1 LSESKDQTTQVNIL
15 CSQVHEN
22 HKYSILFSVFD
33 ISMRSEK
40 SIIVITAIAILLL
53 AATLGSF
60 LPISNAQVEQEVV
73 EATEQEVTN
82 ATDTEQEIDQAAEQE
97 VTNATDT
104 EQEIDQAAEQEA
116 TDVEG
121 STEQEVVE
129 AAEQEV
135 TNATD
140 TDVDQAAAVAGDEE
154 EQIVQ
159 AIEEGA
165 LEQAG
170 GEEQIVQAIE
180 EGALEQA
187 GGEDITQAIEQE
199 AIQQAAGVDA
209 VQQIE
214 QVATQIANSSTEAQ
228 QTGDIEEAGASTIEQ
243 IIEQIALQTGQVG
256 GNVDQIIIQIAQ
268 QVASNPNGPV
278 AQAIQQLAQLYAG
291 GNTGEV
297 LQATTQI
304 GTQIAQGQNI
314 QQTLVQVSNQ
324 VINNINNINT
334 NINNYNNVRIHST
347 SPTETRVIQET
358 VNTLKA
364 EKPIVKVPRIHIEFG
379 NNKERNL
386 ILRVLNTQDAKYD
399 MPFSRFNGA
408 FSLNDDEF
416 RVKIIG
422 KGKILSAAVSEMEN
436 NGDIG
441 PREFLE
447 KEIRNG
453 KVYFELDDVDNGKY
467 LLDVYIRLSD
477 GSIATFARGS
487 INIR

>member
-1 LSESKDQTTQVNIL
+1 
-15 CSQVHEN
+15 
-22 HKYSILFSVFD
+22 LFSVFD

-40 SIIVITAIAILLL
+40 SIRVITAIAILLL

-60 LPISNAQVEQEVV
+60 LPISHAQVEQEVV
-73 EATEQEVTN
+73 E
-82 ATDTEQEIDQAAEQE
+82 AAEQE

-121 STEQEVVE
+121 TTEQEVVE

-140 TDVDQAAAVAGDEE
+140 TDVDQAAAAAGDEE

-170 GEEQIVQAIE
+170 GEAQIVQAIE

-347 SPTETRVIQET
+347 SPTETKVIQET

-416 RVKIIG
+416 RVKILG

>member
-1 LSESKDQTTQVNIL
+1 MLKV
-15 CSQVHEN
+15 
-22 HKYSILFSVFD
+22 
-33 ISMRSEK
+33 
-40 SIIVITAIAILLL
+40 
-53 AATLGSF
+53 G
-60 LPISNAQVEQEVV
+60 
-73 EATEQEVTN
+73 TEQELVEEAEQGVTN
-82 ATDTEQEIDQAAEQE
+82 ATDTEQQ
-97 VTNATDT
+97 
-104 EQEIDQAAEQEA
+104 
-116 TDVEG
+116 
-121 STEQEVVE
+121 VVE
-129 AAEQEV
+129 AAEQEGV
-135 TNATD
+135 TNATNA
-140 TDVDQAAAVAGDEE
+140 DQAGGE

-159 AIEEGA
+159 AIEQGA

-180 EGALEQA
+180 QGALEQA

-214 QVATQIANSSTEAQ
+214 QVATQIASSSTEAQ
-228 QTGDIEEAGASTIEQ
+228 ETGDTEEAGASTIEQ

-268 QVASNPNGPV
+268 QVASDPKGPV

-297 LQATTQI
+297 RQATTQI

-314 QQTLVQVSNQ
+314 QQTLVQISNQ
-324 VINNINNINT
+324 VINKINNINT

-347 SPTETRVIQET
+347 SPTETKVIQET
-358 VNTLKA
+358 VNTLKV
-364 EKPIVKVPRIHIEFG
+364 EKPLVKVPRIHIEFD

-386 ILRVLNTQDAKYD
+386 ILRTLNTQDAKYD

-408 FSLNDDEF
+408 FILNDDEF

-422 KGKILSAAVSEMEN
+422 KGKILSAAVSEMKN
-436 NGDIG
+436 NGDVG

-453 KVYFELDDVDNGKY
+453 KVYFELDDVKKGKY
-467 LLDVYIRLSD
+467 LFDVYIRLSD
-477 GSIATFARGS
+477 GSIGTYARGS
-487 INIR
+487 ITIR

>member
-1 LSESKDQTTQVNIL
+1 MK
-15 CSQVHEN
+15 
-22 HKYSILFSVFD
+22 
-33 ISMRSEK
+33 SEK
-40 SIIVITAIAILLL
+40 NIAIVTAIVILLL
-53 AATLGSF
+53 ATALGGFS
-60 LPISNAQVEQEVV
+60 PISYAQV
-73 EATEQEVTN
+73 
-82 ATDTEQEIDQAAEQE
+82 EQEIDQAAEQE
-97 VTNATDT
+97 VTNATDTEQETVEAAEQEATDVEGST

-121 STEQEVVE
+121 STEQQVVE

-135 TNATD
+135 TNATNA
-140 TDVDQAAAVAGDEE
+140 DQAGGE

-159 AIEEGA
+159 AIEQGA

-180 EGALEQA
+180 QGALEQA

-209 VQQIE
+209 IQQIE

-228 QTGDIEEAGASTIEQ
+228 ETGDTEEAGASTIEQ

-256 GNVDQIIIQIAQ
+256 GNVDQTITQIAQ
-268 QVASNPNGPV
+268 QVASNPKGPV
-278 AQAIQQLAQLYAG
+278 AQAIQQLSQQYAG
-291 GNTGEV
+291 GNTDEV

-314 QQTLVQVSNQ
+314 QQTLVQISNQ

-347 SPTETRVIQET
+347 SPTETKVIQET
-358 VNTLKA
+358 VNTLKV
-364 EKPIVKVPRIHIEFG
+364 EKPLVKVPRVHIEFG

-386 ILRVLNTQDAKYD
+386 VLRVLNTQDAKYD

-408 FSLNDDEF
+408 FSLNDDDF
-416 RVKIIG
+416 KVKIIG
-422 KGKILSAAVSEMEN
+422 KGKILSAAVSEMKN

-447 KEIRNG
+447 KDIRNG
-453 KVYFELDDVDNGKY
+453 KVYFELDDVIKGKY

-477 GSIATFARGS
+477 GSIGTFARGS
-487 INIR
+487 ITIR

>member
-1 LSESKDQTTQVNIL
+1 
-15 CSQVHEN
+15 
-22 HKYSILFSVFD
+22 
-33 ISMRSEK
+33 MRSEK
-40 SIIVITAIAILLL
+40 SIRAIAVIAILLL

-60 LPISNAQVEQEVV
+60 SIISHAQVEQDRDQ
-73 EATEQEVTN
+73 APEQEVTN
-82 ATDTEQEIDQAAEQE
+82 ATDTEQEVVEE
-97 VTNATDT
+97 
-104 EQEIDQAAEQEA
+104 AEQEA
-116 TDVEG
+116 ADVEG

-135 TNATD
+135 TNATNAD
-140 TDVDQAAAVAGDEE
+140 
-154 EQIVQ
+154 
-159 AIEEGA
+159 
-165 LEQAG
+165 QAG

-180 EGALEQA
+180 QGALEQA

-214 QVATQIANSSTEAQ
+214 QVATQIASSSTEAQ
-228 QTGDIEEAGASTIEQ
+228 ETGDTEEAGASTIEQ

-256 GNVDQIIIQIAQ
+256 GNVDQTIIQIAQ
-268 QVASNPNGPV
+268 QVASDPKGPV
-278 AQAIQQLAQLYAG
+278 AQAIQQLSQQYAG
-291 GNTGEV
+291 GNTDEV
-297 LQATTQI
+297 RQATTQI

-314 QQTLVQVSNQ
+314 QQTLVQISNQ

-347 SPTETRVIQET
+347 SPTETKVIQET
-358 VNTLKA
+358 VNTLKV
-364 EKPIVKVPRIHIEFG
+364 EKPLVKVPRIHIEFD

-386 ILRVLNTQDAKYD
+386 ILRTLNTQDAKYD

-408 FSLNDDEF
+408 FTLNDDEF

-422 KGKILSAAVSEMEN
+422 KGKILSAAVSEMKN
-436 NGDIG
+436 NGDVG

-453 KVYFELDDVDNGKY
+453 KVYFGLDDVKKGKY
-467 LLDVYIRLSD
+467 LFDVYVRLSD
-477 GSIATFARGS
+477 GSIGTYARGS
-487 INIR
+487 ITIR

>member
-1 LSESKDQTTQVNIL
+1 MK
-15 CSQVHEN
+15 
-22 HKYSILFSVFD
+22 
-33 ISMRSEK
+33 SEK
-40 SIIVITAIAILLL
+40 NIAIVTAIVILLL
-53 AATLGSF
+53 ATALGGFS
-60 LPISNAQVEQEVV
+60 PISYAQVEQEID
-73 EATEQEVTN
+73 EAAEQEATN
-82 ATDTEQEIDQAAEQE
+82 ATDIEQGIDE
-97 VTNATDT
+97 
-104 EQEIDQAAEQEA
+104 AAEQEA

-129 AAEQEV
+129 AAEQEATDV
-135 TNATD
+135 EGSTEQEVVEAAEQEATNATNAD
-140 TDVDQAAAVAGDEE
+140 
-154 EQIVQ
+154 
-159 AIEEGA
+159 
-165 LEQAG
+165 QAG
-170 GEEQIVQAIE
+170 GEEH
-180 EGALEQA
+180 
-187 GGEDITQAIEQE
+187 ITQAIEQE

-228 QTGDIEEAGASTIEQ
+228 ETGDTEEAGASTIEQ

-314 QQTLVQVSNQ
+314 QQTLVQISNQ

-347 SPTETRVIQET
+347 SPTETKVIQET
-358 VNTLKA
+358 VNTLKV
-364 EKPIVKVPRIHIEFG
+364 EKPLVKVPRIHIEFD

-408 FSLNDDEF
+408 FSLNDDDF

-422 KGKILSAAVSEMEN
+422 KGRILSAAVSEMKN
-436 NGDIG
+436 NGDVG

-447 KEIRNG
+447 KDIRNG